1 MLPLILFFDS
11 LTENYFD
18 ICGAK
23 ASSLALLYNRYSTVS
38 KVPYGFVLTTAAY
51 QEFMKFNGFS
61 EILNINTSEEAESLR
76 KRIIDAVIPP
86 YLFDEFSLAY
96 KKFFSQKNK
105 KEIRFAVRSSAT
117 AEDLPDA
124 SFAGQQESFLDIQ
137 GIEDILL
144 HYKKVAA
151 SLFLWRAVEYRKS
164 KNINN
169 NSLGMAVIIQEMID
183 ARNAGTL
190 FTADPETGSHDLMV
204 IASSYGLGELL
215 VQGTIDPDEYILS
228 KRSLQNEY
236 YPLIKKSRGKK
247 EFFIKDKSVVETPEN
262 DSIQF
267 SLSDNDVIK
276 LSHIA
281 LHIENFFTFSQALDI
296 EWVQDH
302 EGEFWIVQSRPLVGL
317 SHFSVSEKKTYR
329 LLGSGNSILSGIAV
343 GDAIVQGN
351 CFVANSVSDAYLMP
365 DQAILVVE
373 YTSPDWVPFMKR
385 ASAVI
390 TARGGRTCHA
400 ALIAREFSIPTLVGA
415 HSCMD
420 ILSSGKQI
428 TLDCSSGQC
437 GRVYDGLID
446 YSVVKENT
454 QDDLSYVPPCNIY
467 AIVADLQ
474 SAWKAARAGF
484 DGIGLVRLAIAS
496 IALAFPHKPVI
507 VRMSDFKSNEYKN
520 LLGGNVF
527 ELIGEENPMI
537 GFRGASRYLSS
548 DFAACFDLEC
558 EAFCKARDFFG
569 ADTINI
575 MIPFVRTVDEIKRI
589 REKLCINAVLA
600 EDFSTQLYMMV
611 EIPSNVICMEEFAEY
626 VDGFSI
632 GSNDMTQLVLGVDR
646 DSSFLSTLYN
656 ESDTAVKRIL
666 TMAVEK
672 ARMLKKPIGICGQAP
687 ADMPEIAKMLIDRGI
702 NSIAIPVNSYSH
714 FLRSLDA
721 YNKSV
726 CNENFSCIENK
737 DLGKVVNAI

>member
-1 MLPLILFFDS
+1 M
-11 LTENYFD
+11 
-18 ICGAK
+18 
-23 ASSLALLYNRYSTVS
+23 
-38 KVPYGFVLTTAAY
+38 
-51 QEFMKFNGFS
+51 
-61 EILNINTSEEAESLR
+61 
-76 KRIIDAVIPP
+76 
-86 YLFDEFSLAY
+86 
-96 KKFFSQKNK
+96 
-105 KEIRFAVRSSAT
+105 
-117 AEDLPDA
+117 
-124 SFAGQQESFLDIQ
+124 
-137 GIEDILL
+137 
-144 HYKKVAA
+144 
-151 SLFLWRAVEYRKS
+151 
-164 KNINN
+164 
-169 NSLGMAVIIQEMID
+169 
-183 ARNAGTL
+183 
-190 FTADPETGSHDLMV
+190 
-204 IASSYGLGELL
+204 
-215 VQGTIDPDEYILS
+215 
-228 KRSLQNEY
+228 
-236 YPLIKKSRGKK
+236 
-247 EFFIKDKSVVETPEN
+247 
-262 DSIQF
+262 
-267 SLSDNDVIK
+267 
-276 LSHIA
+276 
-281 LHIENFFTFSQALDI
+281 
-296 EWVQDH
+296 
-302 EGEFWIVQSRPLVGL
+302 
-317 SHFSVSEKKTYR
+317 
-329 LLGSGNSILSGIAV
+329 
-343 GDAIVQGN
+343 
-351 CFVANSVSDAYLMP
+351 
-365 DQAILVVE
+365 
-373 YTSPDWVPFMKR
+373 
-385 ASAVI
+385 
-390 TARGGRTCHA
+390 
-400 ALIAREFSIPTLVGA
+400 
-415 HSCMD
+415 
-420 ILSSGKQI
+420 
-428 TLDCSSGQC
+428 
-437 GRVYDGLID
+437 
-446 YSVVKENT
+446 
-454 QDDLSYVPPCNIY
+454 
-467 AIVADLQ
+467 Q

-484 DGIGLVRLAIAS
+484 DGIGLVRLEFVMAHILEIHPGACLYSDKLDEDTYQKIMKKISPYTSIKDFFVTELARAIAS